1 MQLRTTLLL
10 AAAGVTMLMSSSC
23 VRDYTC
29 QCQIVYSGSPGLP
42 DTVVHEYPVRDS
54 KKKAKSICEQNS
66 TTSDN
71 NGIHTNEDCHL
82 Y

>member
-10 AAAGVTMLMSSSC
+10 AVAGATLFFSSC

-29 QCQIVYSGSPGLP
+29 QCQIVYTGTPGLP
-42 DTVVHEYPVRDS
+42 DTVIKKYQVTDT

-71 NGIHTNEDCHL
+71 NGIHTKEDCKL
-82 Y
+82 F